1 MTSEIL
7 NGYFWTWHLNRLKLF
22 CVTEKKLMTYWD
34 HGHDILYLQ
43 INIKLEPSG
52 LQVYS
57 TQFLQQALVFP
68 WVAKTL
74 FLAFCQ
80 QGLLNVPLKNMP
92 ESLLPAV
99 TKSVRHNAHH
109 EKFICLSL
117 FHNSFS
123 VTRWTWVGK
132 NMLFVFLE
140 KITFFCSSTILI
152 ELSYTWK
159 LAAVT
164 FPGNVAQSNSL
175 QVAPFPDV
183 AGCVSSNYG

>member
-117 FHNSFS
+117 FSQLILSYSLNLSWKKYVVRFF
-123 VTRWTWVGK
+123 GE
-132 NMLFVFLE
+132 NNVFLLLYD
-140 KITFFCSSTILI
+140 SD
-152 ELSYTWK
+152 W
-159 LAAVT
+159 A
-164 FPGNVAQSNSL
+164 
-175 QVAPFPDV
+175 
-183 AGCVSSNYG
+183 